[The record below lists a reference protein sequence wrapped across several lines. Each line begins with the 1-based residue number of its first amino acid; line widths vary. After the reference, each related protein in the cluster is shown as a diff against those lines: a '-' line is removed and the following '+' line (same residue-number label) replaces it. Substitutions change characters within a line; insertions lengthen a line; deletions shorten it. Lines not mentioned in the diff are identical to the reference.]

1 MSFQARAAYR
11 RRNKHRLAVRY
22 STEKAGIIWVDK
34 QNLFQELPKKLR
46 YEISMAMHSGVIKEI
61 EFFQDRDQVFIYSIV
76 PFLKLMFVPRMDY
89 IS

>member
-1 MSFQARAAYR
+1 MLSTKLAIIDEFSS
-11 RRNKHRLAVRY
+11 RNSLSKEDKLRLAVRY

-61 EFFQDRDQVFIYSIV
+61 EFFQDRD
-76 PFLKLMFVPRMDY
+76 
-89 IS
+89 